1 MAGSSEQT
9 KSNLVES
16 LATGSGFSSHLMET
30 QMIIGMA
37 IGFAIWAVIFLICI
51 LYAAFA
57 KKHYINVWFLLAL
70 LLGFLSAGFIY
81 GAIYQLVMWV
91 VR

>member
-1 MAGSSEQT
+1 MITGMVIG
-9 KSNLVES
+9 LV
-16 LATGSGFSSHLMET
+16 
-30 QMIIGMA
+30 
-37 IGFAIWAVIFLICI
+37 IWTVIFVVCI
-51 LYAAFA
+51 LYAGFA

-91 VR
+91 IT

>member
-1 MAGSSEQT
+1 MI
-9 KSNLVES
+9 
-16 LATGSGFSSHLMET
+16 TGML
-30 QMIIGMA
+30 
-37 IGFAIWAVIFLICI
+37 IGFVIWAAIFLICI

-81 GAIYQLVMWV
+81 GAIYQLVTWV
-91 VR
+91 IS